1 MQLWARFTCHED
13 WSFILGSLTFLW
25 QGSRP
30 WGLIDSLWQDMR
42 SFCLPTTFLNRVVGF
57 CLFEVNRHSPFGR
70 DHEIATQNQQQDLAP
85 IWDFP
90 ASFFPETIL
99 TLKMTQTGQGLKL
112 IITEDGE
119 AYSNPISWVSCI
131 NLVLKMVSQKHLV
144 PCKSGFQGYAI
155 NAQRKTITAVISSW
169 TGKHLFNHMLFQHLW
184 IKKGGT

>member
-1 MQLWARFTCHED
+1 M
-13 WSFILGSLTFLW
+13 
-25 QGSRP
+25 
-30 WGLIDSLWQDMR
+30 
-42 SFCLPTTFLNRVVGF
+42 GF

-119 AYSNPISWVSCI
+119 AYSNPIS
-131 NLVLKMVSQKHLV
+131 
-144 PCKSGFQGYAI
+144 
-155 NAQRKTITAVISSW
+155 
-169 TGKHLFNHMLFQHLW
+169 
-184 IKKGGT
+184 